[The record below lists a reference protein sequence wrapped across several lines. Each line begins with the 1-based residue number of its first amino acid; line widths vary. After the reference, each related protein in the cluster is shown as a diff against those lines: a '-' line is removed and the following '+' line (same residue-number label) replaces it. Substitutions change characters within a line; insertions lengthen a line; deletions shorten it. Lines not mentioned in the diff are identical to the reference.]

1 MRNGGCAD
9 PIRCVTALERTH
21 QSTVAP
27 GISALHHRSRKSHK
41 VLDLES
47 EAAQRIASERIETS
61 GDQDQIGNEAGGSD
75 VDTSLECIDVFLA
88 LSTGGHR
95 DIPDGA
101 IWPAIFRCTSSGIP
115 RPLMHRDE
123 VDVGLILDQ
132 RLGAVAVMHVPVD
145 DEDPL

>member
-27 GISALHHRSRKSHK
+27 GISALHQRYRKSHK

-47 EAAQRIASERIETS
+47 EAAQRIASKRIETS
-61 GDQDQIGNEAGGSD
+61 GDQDQVGNEAGGSD
-75 VDTSLECIDVFLA
+75 VDTSLECIDGFLA
-88 LSTGGHR
+88 LSTGGPR
-95 DIPDGA
+95 GISDGA
-101 IWPAIFRCTSSGIP
+101 VLAAGFP
-115 RPLMHRDE
+115 RPRSGVTPPLVHRDE

-132 RLGAVAVMHVPVD
+132 RLGAA
-145 DEDPL
+145 

>member
-27 GISALHHRSRKSHK
+27 GISALHQRYRKSHK

-47 EAAQRIASERIETS
+47 EAAQRIASKRIETS
-61 GDQDQIGNEAGGSD
+61 GDQDQVGNEAGGSD
-75 VDTSLECIDVFLA
+75 VDTSLECIDGFLA

-95 DIPDGA
+95 DIPAGA
-101 IWPAIFRCTSSGIP
+101 TCPPVFPRTNSGIP
-115 RPLMHRDE
+115 TPLVHRCG
-123 VDVGLILDQ
+123 VGVGLIVAP
-132 RLGAVAVMHVPVD
+132 RLRAGVAMHVP
-145 DEDPL
+145 L

>member
-27 GISALHHRSRKSHK
+27 GISALHQRSRKSHK

-47 EAAQRIASERIETS
+47 EAAQRVASERIETS

-95 DIPDGA
+95 DISNGVSLPPLLPRTLSRST
-101 IWPAIFRCTSSGIP
+101 PA
-115 RPLMHRDE
+115 L
-123 VDVGLILDQ
+123 
-132 RLGAVAVMHVPVD
+132 VASD
-145 DEDPL
+145 L